1 MRGLLEVLRGS
12 RYEDKRMC
20 ALTAKMK
27 SEKQQSGIAAA
38 EEKLEHVVSRQR
50 GPRAV
55 ALSSL

>member
-1 MRGLLEVLRGS
+1 
-12 RYEDKRMC
+12 MC

-27 SEKQQSGIAAA
+27 SEKQQTGIVAA
-38 EEKLEHVVSRQR
+38 EEKLEHVVFRQR

>member
-1 MRGLLEVLRGS
+1 
-12 RYEDKRMC
+12 MC

-27 SEKQQSGIAAA
+27 SEKQQSRIVAA
-38 EEKLEHVVSRQR
+38 EEKLECVVSRQR